1 MDFQRITCSPTV
13 FAKHMPQTKS
23 VSLFK
28 QKQMFRVRSQWIR
41 RARQVCIAIFTVDG
55 DGGVVDSFCFDGAP
69 HSWLRGASRAA
80 PAAAASSNSRRTRGY
95 AGPHAPQARRRVS
108 RHAGRPAFV
117 LSCRSHRHAS
127 CKSPPG
133 GSPHTAA
140 RPTSGSLRRYDLAA
154 RATWQLAPP
163 SSASPSSG
171 GPPGETNSRGGT

>member
-1 MDFQRITCSPTV
+1 MDFQRISCFQLV
-13 FAKHMPQTKS
+13 FAKHMPQTKN

-69 HSWLRGASRAA
+69 HSWLRGASQPPPPGAARAA
-80 PAAAASSNSRRTRGY
+80 PAAARGLSRRK
-95 AGPHAPQARRRVS
+95 RRAS

-117 LSCRSHRHAS
+117 FSCGSHRHAS
-127 CKSPPG
+127 CSSPPG

-140 RPTSGSLRRYDLAA
+140 RPTSGSLRRHDLAA

-171 GPPGETNSRGGT
+171 GPAGETNSRGGT